1 MDFDKNT
8 AANKVLPQWGL
19 TCFYET
25 FVGKRTAVHLLNIC
39 AKNPPLRQY
48 PNRYVPFYRNAP
60 NNDKR
65 TVKENK
71 FAYYMF
77 TYYICTDNFVKQ
89 NILKCGQQK

>member
-1 MDFDKNT
+1 MTVFRKFEVC
-8 AANKVLPQWGL
+8 AS
-19 TCFYET
+19 YE
-25 FVGKRTAVHLLNIC
+25 HLWLNRH
-39 AKNPPLRQY
+39 LRQAAK
-48 PNRYVPFYRNAP
+48 RYVPFYRNAP

>member
-1 MDFDKNT
+1 MFKSMI
-8 AANKVLPQWGL
+8 
-19 TCFYET
+19 Y
-25 FVGKRTAVHLLNIC
+25 LL
-39 AKNPPLRQY
+39 RVFES
-48 PNRYVPFYRNAP
+48 YVPFYRNAP

>member
-1 MDFDKNT
+1 MFVFFESLDFLSPLLRK
-8 AANKVLPQWGL
+8 
-19 TCFYET
+19 
-25 FVGKRTAVHLLNIC
+25 AVS
-39 AKNPPLRQY
+39 
-48 PNRYVPFYRNAP
+48 RYVPFYRNAP